1 MKLVGLFTT
10 TLEMTASSEAM
21 LEFRWVWPRTM
32 FSLTAVASSAVPSVN
47 FRPGRSLNVTLLPSA
62 AYFHDAARP
71 GSTSPAASRVVMDA
85 YTSPS
90 ACMSHPAL
98 EVTGSQEV
106 GSSHSQF
113 SVPLAPEA
121 LADVAEPP
129 DPLVALPQAASAEIA
144 TMAAAAAAL
153 R

>member
-1 MKLVGLFTT
+1 
-10 TLEMTASSEAM
+10 
-21 LEFRWVWPRTM
+21 
-32 FSLTAVASSAVPSVN
+32 
-47 FRPGRSLNVTLLPSA
+47 
-62 AYFHDAARP
+62 
-71 GSTSPAASRVVMDA
+71 
-85 YTSPS
+85 
-90 ACMSHPAL
+90 MSHPAL

-106 GSSHSQF
+106 GSAHSQF